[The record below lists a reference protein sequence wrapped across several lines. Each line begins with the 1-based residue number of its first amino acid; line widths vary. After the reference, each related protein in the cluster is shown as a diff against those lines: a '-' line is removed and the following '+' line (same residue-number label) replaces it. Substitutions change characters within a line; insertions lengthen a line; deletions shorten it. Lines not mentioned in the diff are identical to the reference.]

1 MNLAPRDPS
10 VPDSPVA
17 RWDARWKLAALLIA
31 AAGVAATRHVAPAAV
46 ALAAGLALTRLA
58 GIPVGVV
65 AGRLG
70 LLLLSVAPFLLLAPF
85 TDPSLA
91 PAAALALRVLAVGAF
106 AVVLV
111 RTAPPDRTFAAAHAL
126 RVPGP
131 LVQVAQLAHRYTF
144 LLAAE
149 VRRVRVALR
158 ARGFRPRTD
167 AHTYRTLGHGVGALL
182 VRSGERADRVAA
194 AMRCRGYDGTAHPLT
209 GFRTTPADAL
219 SFTAVAVGT
228 IALVMADHLFFGTRN

>member
-1 MNLAPRDPS
+1 MPASRS
-10 VPDSPVA
+10 GSSP
-17 RWDARWKLAALLIA
+17 
-31 AAGVAATRHVAPAAV
+31 AGS
-46 ALAAGLALTRLA
+46 GCCSW
-58 GIPVGVV
+58 G
-65 AGRLG
+65 
-70 LLLLSVAPFLLLAPF
+70 SPFLVLAPF

-111 RTAPPDRTFAAAHAL
+111 RTGPLARTFAAAHAL
-126 RVPGP
+126 RVPSP

-158 ARGFRPRTD
+158 ARGFRPRTN

-194 AMRCRGYDGTAHPLT
+194 AMRCRGYDGTARPLADFHT
-209 GFRTTPADAL
+209 APADAL
-219 SFTAVAVGT
+219 SFAAVVAGT
-228 IALVMADHLFFGTRN
+228 IALVIFDFRIVI